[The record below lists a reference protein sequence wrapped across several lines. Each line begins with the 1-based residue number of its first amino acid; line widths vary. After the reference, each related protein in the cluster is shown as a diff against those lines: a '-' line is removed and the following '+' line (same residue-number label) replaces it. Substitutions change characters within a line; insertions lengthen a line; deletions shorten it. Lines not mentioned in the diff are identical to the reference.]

1 MNPAQFLGMEDKKK
15 GSKPWSPGRDPSKA
29 AALGRK
35 GTAAERSE
43 ATTISFHFR
52 SGMAAKEEV
61 DLVLVAG
68 AKAAAEPAIARAAA
82 MVFMVKN
89 GVRRTEGENEARDA
103 VSHCAFPTS

>member
-29 AALGRK
+29 AALGRN

-68 AKAAAEPAIARAAA
+68 AKAAAEPAITRAAA
-82 MVFMVKN
+82 MVFMVNRVKA
-89 GVRRTEGENEARDA
+89 EGENDEPVAYPLGNTAARR
-103 VSHCAFPTS
+103 